1 MSEKRHRTDHP
12 LAYTR
17 ARALVDYGWEV
28 ENEIV
33 NLQSAIEQQH
43 PQLMQRYN
51 ARWLAIKLLEEDSD
65 IIAKIKREAHGEALL
80 ELAEQSVAHLRE
92 VYGDDADTI
101 IADRRYGWIHGLVKE
116 VVHYTRPD
124 RITRSDKIDKFVTH
138 PLLGVPIFLVVM
150 WVLFKIT
157 TDVTAPYMD
166 WIGAV
171 IEGPITRWTVS
182 LVHLAGLGNTWVEH
196 LFVEGIIAGVGGIL
210 VFVPVLTALYAV
222 LAVLE
227 DSGYMARAAF
237 VMDGLMH
244 VLGLHGKSFIP
255 MILGF
260 GCSVPALFATRTLDN
275 EQDRVLTG
283 LLVPFMSCSAR
294 LPVYVLFA
302 SIFFPQNSGIV
313 VFWMYVVGVLVAL
326 LLGLLLKNSLFK
338 EKEESP
344 FVMELPPYRMPT
356 FKAVWFHTR
365 EHTGSFIRKAGTL
378 ILAASM
384 FFWLLQAIPVRG
396 DGSFAQTDIADSA
409 FAAIAQDIAP
419 LLKPAGFGTWEASS
433 ALVAG
438 FLAKEVVVSSLA
450 QAYAPHQP
458 ETMHVE
464 QSSFFKDLGFILSSF
479 IQATWDTIKAIP
491 AIVGRP
497 PAPADQDTPTGRLSL
512 ALHRSFDQSSNGH
525 GPLAAISFMLFVLLY
540 TPCMAAVAAEK
551 QELGV
556 KWMWVSIAGQT
567 TLAWLMAVLVF
578 QVGVLL
584 GLG

>member
-1 MSEKRHRTDHP
+1 MSEKKHRTDHP

-17 ARALVDYGWEV
+17 ERALVDYGWEV

-33 NLQSAIEQQH
+33 QLQSAIEQQH
-43 PQLMQRYN
+43 PQLTQRYN

-65 IIAKIKREAHGEALL
+65 MRAKIAQEPDGEQLL
-80 ELAEQSVAHLRE
+80 HLAEQCVAHLRE

-101 IADRRYGWIHGLVKE
+101 IADRRYGWIHGLIKE

-124 RITRSDKIDKFVTH
+124 RVTHSDKIDKFVTH

-150 WVLFKIT
+150 WIVFKIT
-157 TDVTAPYMD
+157 TDVTTPYMD

-171 IEGPITRWTVS
+171 IDGPITRWT
-182 LVHLAGLGNTWVEH
+182 LALLQLAGLGGTWVEH
-196 LFVEGIIAGVGGIL
+196 LFVDGIIAGVGGIL
-210 VFVPVLTALYAV
+210 VFVPLLTALYAV
-222 LAVLE
+222 LAILE

-260 GCSVPALFATRTLDN
+260 GCSVPAIFATRTLDN

-302 SIFFPQNSGIV
+302 SIFFPQNSGVV
-313 VFWMYVVGVLVAL
+313 VFWMYVTGVLVAL
-326 LLGLLLKNSLFK
+326 GLGLLLKNSLFK
-338 EKEESP
+338 EKEASP

-356 FKAVWFHTR
+356 VKAVWFHTR

-396 DGSFAQTDIADSA
+396 EGHFAQTDIADSA
-409 FAAIAQDIAP
+409 FAEVARGIAP

-450 QAYAPHQP
+450 QVYTSHQAEGIDEEP
-458 ETMHVE
+458 VP
-464 QSSFFKDLGFILSSF
+464 FFKDVGFILSSF
-479 IQATWDTIKAIP
+479 IQATWDTVKAIP

-497 PAPADQDTPTGRLSL
+497 PAAGEDDLPATRLSL
-512 ALHRSFDQSSNGH
+512 ALRDSFDASSGGH
-525 GPLAAISFMLFVLLY
+525 GPLAAIAFMLFVLLY
-540 TPCMAAVAAEK
+540 TPCMAAIAAEK

-556 KWMWVSIAGQT
+556 KWMWVSIVGQT
-567 TLAWLMAVLVF
+567 ALAWLIAVLVF
-578 QVGVLL
+578 QAGVLL